1 MHRNHE
7 KSQCPLT
14 MTHIHGELNVII
26 TSPST
31 FKSEEDA
38 IEYMRASV
46 FPKISSYVH
55 LYKTPQARQ
64 DEYML
69 VRPISGGAE
78 DQFLPSIYRLDRD
91 INDMLASAGIPD
103 QFIYPAFNS
112 EGNPVKKK
120 IAVLPAWRRDPTVQA
135 GRLVGL
141 CYLPNGAEV
150 VDGKL
155 NTYKDVS
162 VPASLL
168 ADEDV
173 VKEILHHIRHNIC
186 NARKDYGDYLI
197 KWLAHM
203 VQFPQ
208 IRPKTAIAVIGDQGT
223 GKGILMDFLKLLL
236 GGERNCNT
244 TASSTDTK
252 SFNYALANK
261 LLVVFDEATFAGD
274 RTQSDFMKKLISE
287 PKIRVEQKGLDA
299 YEVENVTRVVIT
311 SNNMTSAVPAGVG
324 ARRWLIME
332 CRNDVNPS
340 ELKCLATTIGNNGA
354 ILGAV
359 PMYVNKFKAYLESI
373 CLDDFDPLVLP
384 EQDTGFVNKLSVLYK
399 EDPLKA
405 FFWEWLMADDLT
417 FSRAT
422 KHTDRE
428 LGILIERD
436 IPVRWEPEVLFAD
449 FYAVFDEQCQAS
461 HVKTP
466 ARNRIKALLEP
477 FGATTTNRS
486 EHIIFVML
494 PHPSKCLE
502 ILQKT
507 SRFDRPITP
516 AQKYIIHN
524 AWDQI
529 LSEKRKRSLLNFS
542 VDHFPTLPSVAVI
555 DGPILG
561 SAQDGFKMRPMEGN
575 R

>member
-1 MHRNHE
+1 MNLIHREH
-7 KSQCPLT
+7 
-14 MTHIHGELNVII
+14 NVIV
-26 TSPST
+26 TNSSS
-31 FKSEEDA
+31 FKSEDDA
-38 IEYMRASV
+38 IAYMRANV
-46 FPKISSYVH
+46 FPEISSYVR

-69 VRPISGGAE
+69 VRPLNGSDE

-103 QFIYPAFNS
+103 QVIYPAFNS
-112 EGNPVKKK
+112 EGNPVRKK
-120 IAVLPAWRRDPTVQA
+120 IAVLPAWRRDQNVQVE
-135 GRLVGL
+135 RLFGL
-141 CYLPNGAEV
+141 CYLPNGAAV
-150 VDGKL
+150 VNGKL
-155 NTYKDVS
+155 NTYRDVS
-162 VPASLL
+162 VPAVLPAS
-168 ADEDV
+168 EDS

-186 NARKDYGDYLI
+186 NARADYGDYLI

-208 IRPKTAIAVIGDQGT
+208 IRPKTAIAVIGEQGT
-223 GKGILMDFLKLLL
+223 GKGVLMDFLKQML

-299 YEVENVTRVVIT
+299 YEVENFTRVLIT
-311 SNNMTSAVPAGVG
+311 SNNMASAVPAGVG

-332 CRNDVNPS
+332 CRNDVNTS
-340 ELKCLATTIGNNGA
+340 DLKCLATIIGNNGA
-354 ILGAV
+354 VPGAV
-359 PMYVNKFKAYLESI
+359 PMYVNKFKAYLQSI
-373 CLDDFDPLVLP
+373 SLDDFDPLALP
-384 EQDTGFVNKLSVLYK
+384 EQDTGFDNKLSVLYK

-405 FFWEWLMADDLT
+405 FFWEWLIADDLT
-417 FSRAT
+417 FTRAM
-422 KHTDRE
+422 KSLDRDTRE
-428 LGILIERD
+428 
-436 IPVRWEPEVLFAD
+436 PVEYTVPVCWEPEVLFAD

-466 ARNRIKALLEP
+466 ARNRIKALLKP

-486 EHIIFVML
+486 EHVIHVVL

-502 ILQKT
+502 ILYKT

-516 AQKYIIHN
+516 TQKSVIYN
-524 AWDQI
+524 AWKDQ
-529 LSEKRKRSLLNFS
+529 SVKEKMKRSLLNFDLDDS
-542 VDHFPTLPSVAVI
+542 LTLPSGAAI
-555 DGPILG
+555 DGSNLDL
-561 SAQDGFKMRPMEGN
+561 SKVEDYVVVDAEDSDAS
-575 R
+575 